1 MAPIPSLSA
10 VLTFLALAGIP
21 AGDPGADQVFFP
33 GVVSTAAAEVR
44 LAFSP
49 DGQWLAW
56 GAIGRADGPEQQDI
70 WIARKQADGW
80 GAPARA
86 DFDSA
91 AVEFDPAFSQDGQR
105 LYFHSDRPGGS
116 GGTDIWH
123 AGFDPK
129 TGAFSEPVNAGA
141 AVNSEGDEWAPTPT
155 ADGGLLFASDGW
167 GGAGRHDL
175 LLTRT
180 GALGPEN
187 LGSGV
192 NGPDED
198 FDGVLSA
205 DGRVLIFSSGR
216 MGDDGAEVTLYFTRK
231 RDDGWSARTAF
242 PLGCSG
248 FLIGSSLKPGDLDT
262 LYYSA
267 NCKDGLGRMDM
278 RSAPIGNLLRR

>member
-10 VLTFLALAGIP
+10 GLAFLALVGIP
-21 AGDPGADQVFFP
+21 AGDAGADRVFMP

-56 GAIGRADGPEQQDI
+56 GAIGRAGGADQQDV
-70 WIARKQADGW
+70 WIARKQGGGW
-80 GAPARA
+80 GPPARA
-86 DFDSA
+86 GFDTD
-91 AVEFDPAFSQDGQR
+91 AVEFDPAFTRDGRR
-105 LYFHSDRPGGS
+105 LYFHSDRPGGQ

-123 AGFDPK
+123 ADFDAE
-129 TGAFSEPVNAGA
+129 TGAFSAPVNAGP
-141 AVNSEGDEWAPTPT
+141 AVNSKGEEWAPTPT

-167 GGAGRHDL
+167 GGAGGHEL
-175 LLTRT
+175 LLTAA
-180 GALGPEN
+180 GAAGPDNLGP
-187 LGSGV
+187 GV

-198 FDGVLSA
+198 FDGVLSP

-216 MGDDGAEVTLYFTRK
+216 MDGDGAEVTLYFSRK
-231 RDDGWSARTAF
+231 RDDGWSGKTPL